1 MNSLA
6 FLLNMIPGSDTF
18 QATIGKYL
26 VVREGL
32 VVISSDIVSDD
43 DVNAI
48 NEVAPI
54 PDSWN
59 ALGGDPSNK
68 FV

>member
-6 FLLNMIPGSDTF
+6 FLLNMIPGSGTF
-18 QATIGKYL
+18 KATVGKYV

-43 DVNAI
+43 DVNA
-48 NEVAPI
+48 
-54 PDSWN
+54 
-59 ALGGDPSNK
+59 
-68 FV
+68 